1 MARKGNGV
9 FTIDGVDLRLW
20 VTSLKRKF
28 EVLDTQNSGRLQSY
42 RMHRDIVGTFYNYT
56 LEIDPDKSNRA
67 DYDTFYEIVSSPVES
82 HIMVFPYAQETLEFE
97 AYVTNGED
105 NLKIREEGGKK
116 VNKWDGLS
124 LNFIA
129 MEPQRR
135 S

>member
-1 MARKGNGV
+1 MAKNGNGV
-9 FTIDGVDLRLW
+9 FTIDGVSLRLW

-28 EVLDTQNSGRLQSY
+28 EVLDTQNSGRVQSF
-42 RMHRDIVGTFYNYT
+42 RMYRDIGGTFYNYT

-82 HIMVFPYAQETLEFE
+82 HIMVFPYAQKTLEFE

-105 NLKIREEGGKK
+105 NLKIREEGGKQ

-135 S
+135 P

>member
-1 MARKGNGV
+1 MAKNGNGV

-20 VTSLKRKF
+20 VKSLKRKF
-28 EVLDTQNSGRLQSY
+28 EVLDTQNSGRVQSL
-42 RMHRDIVGTFYNYT
+42 RMYRDIGGTFYNYT
-56 LEIDPDKSNRA
+56 LEIDPDKGNRA

-82 HIMVFPYAQETLEFE
+82 HIMTFPYAQETLTFE

-105 NLKIREEGGKK
+105 NLKIRNEGGKQ

-124 LNFIA
+124 LNFVA

-135 S
+135 P

>member
-1 MARKGNGV
+1 MAKNGNGV
-9 FTIDGVDLRLW
+9 FTIDGVSLRLW

-28 EVLDTQNSGRLQSY
+28 EVLDTQNSGRLQSF
-42 RMHRDIVGTFYNYT
+42 RMYRDIGGTFYNYT

-67 DYDTFYEIVSSPVES
+67 DYDTFYEIVSSPAES
-82 HIMVFPYAQETLEFE
+82 HIMIFPYAQKTLEFE

-105 NLKIREEGGKK
+105 NLKIRQEGGKQ

-135 S
+135 P

>member
-1 MARKGNGV
+1 MYKNGNGV
-9 FTIDGVDLRLW
+9 FIIDGLSLRLW

-28 EVLDTQNSGRLQSY
+28 EVLDTQNSGRVQSL
-42 RMHRDIVGTFYNYT
+42 RMYRDIGGTFYNYT

-67 DYDTFYEIVSSPVES
+67 DYDTFYEIVSAPIES
-82 HIMVFPYAQETLEFE
+82 HVLIFPYAQETLEFE

-105 NLKIREEGGKK
+105 NLKIREEGGKQ
-116 VNKWDGLS
+116 VNKWSGLS

-135 S
+135 P

>member
-1 MARKGNGV
+1 MAKNGNGV
-9 FTIDGVDLRLW
+9 FTIDGVSLRLW

-28 EVLDTQNSGRLQSY
+28 EVLDTQNSGRVQSF
-42 RMHRDIVGTFYNYT
+42 RMYRDIGGTFYNYT

-82 HIMVFPYAQETLEFE
+82 HIMVFPYAQKTLEFE

-105 NLKIREEGGKK
+105 NLKIREEGGKQ
-116 VNKWDGLS
+116 VNKWGGLS

-135 S
+135 P

>member
-1 MARKGNGV
+1 MAKNGNGV
-9 FTIDGVDLRLW
+9 FTIDGVSLRLW

-28 EVLDTQNSGRLQSY
+28 EVLDTQNSGRVQSY
-42 RMHRDIVGTFYNYT
+42 RMYRDIGGTFYNYT
-56 LEIDPDKSNRA
+56 MEIDPDKSNRA

-82 HIMVFPYAQETLEFE
+82 HIMVFPYAQKTLEFE

-105 NLKIREEGGKK
+105 NLKIREEGGKQ

-135 S
+135 P

>member
-1 MARKGNGV
+1 MPKNGNGV

-20 VTSLKRKF
+20 VKSLKRKF
-28 EVLDTQNSGRLQSY
+28 EVLDTQNSGRVQSL
-42 RMHRDIVGTFYNYT
+42 RMYRDIGGTFYSYT

-82 HIMVFPYAQETLEFE
+82 HIMVFPYAQETLTFE

-105 NLKIREEGGKK
+105 NLKIREEGGKQ

-124 LNFIA
+124 LNFVA

-135 S
+135 P

>member
-1 MARKGNGV
+1 MPKNGNGV

-28 EVLDTQNSGRLQSY
+28 EVLDTQNSGRVQSF
-42 RMHRDIVGTFYNYT
+42 RMYRDIGGTFYNYT
-56 LEIDPDKSNRA
+56 MEIMPDKSNRA
-67 DYDTFYEIVSSPVES
+67 DYDTFYQIVSSPVES
-82 HIMVFPYAQETLEFE
+82 HMMTFPYGQETLTFE

-105 NLKIREEGGKK
+105 NLKIRKEGGKQ

-135 S
+135 P